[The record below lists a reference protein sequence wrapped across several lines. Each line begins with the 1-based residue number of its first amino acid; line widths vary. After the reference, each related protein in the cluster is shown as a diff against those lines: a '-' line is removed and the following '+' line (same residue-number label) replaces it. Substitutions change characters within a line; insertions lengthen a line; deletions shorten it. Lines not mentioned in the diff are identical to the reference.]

1 MPNKF
6 TMCVYIPSAVCH
18 LLHMTDS
25 HESSLY
31 IHWWCIRQLY
41 VHDARQ
47 KKNAHGDLLSNSPW
61 FRKQKLLLLGHVSN
75 IRLFVYEI
83 GTCSVTKQPVS
94 VRVKTVLLK
103 VRNMVAMHANRVIPV
118 SSEYNTWRWWIG
130 QRLSFSNWSG
140 EKKNKQW
147 KHAGVVFFCEHC
159 KQLRRLSTINA
170 VDAIN
175 LLWLLERR
183 AIVARTF
190 YLALNRWIVEIKA
203 CLWWFCFVVFIEKKN
218 ICRFEMFLHPIWR
231 WIDVTGL
238 LAML

>member
-140 EKKNKQW
+140 EKKTSNENMLGLFFFVNIVNNWEGYLRSTRLTQLTSCGCW
-147 KHAGVVFFCEHC
+147 KEEPLWHERFTWPSIAG
-159 KQLRRLSTINA
+159 
-170 VDAIN
+170 
-175 LLWLLERR
+175 
-183 AIVARTF
+183 
-190 YLALNRWIVEIKA
+190 
-203 CLWWFCFVVFIEKKN
+203 
-218 ICRFEMFLHPIWR
+218 
-231 WIDVTGL
+231 
-238 LAML
+238 